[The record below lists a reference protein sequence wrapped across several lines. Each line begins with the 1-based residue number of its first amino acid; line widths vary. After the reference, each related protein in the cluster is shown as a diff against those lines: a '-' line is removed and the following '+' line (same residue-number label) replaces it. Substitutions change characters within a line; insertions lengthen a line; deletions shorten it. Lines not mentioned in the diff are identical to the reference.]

1 MFKVNQAHRHVTT
14 AWAERAADSASLDA
28 GTAGEELG
36 ELLIGADQT
45 VRRLKAQ
52 GAELA
57 HQLRDLGRAEIG
69 IEPSEG
75 GSQPVFEQHIGL

>member
-14 AWAERAADSASLDA
+14 AWAEWAADSASLDT
-28 GTAGEELG
+28 GTASQKLR

-45 VRRLKAQ
+45 VRRLKTE

-69 IEPSEG
+69 IEPGEG
-75 GSQPVFEQHIGL
+75 GGQAVFEQHIGL